1 MKKVTTLKQIK
12 EYYVTGQI
20 AKSLLL
26 GFLFFLFPTILLS
39 SFMVLSVLLS
49 IYYLLYFLIGLF
61 IILIFLSFLTNKVTI
76 KTLISYRY
84 LPDIIDYKKLYIRLC
99 IASAIELIVLLIV
112 IVCILYI
119 FIL

>member
-1 MKKVTTLKQIK
+1 MKKVTTFRQIK
-12 EYYVTGQI
+12 DYYVAGQI
-20 AKSLLL
+20 VKSFLL

-61 IILIFLSFLTNKVTI
+61 ILLILLSFCTNKVTI

-84 LPDIIDYKKLYIRLC
+84 LPDMIDYKKLYKRLC
-99 IASAIELIVLLIV
+99 ISSAIELTVLFVV